1 MKTTTRENMS
11 TVSNEGF
18 VMKCKAVT
26 IFLFEVVGPNIK
38 PNLTAIALLDSPIH
52 KYLFIR

>member
-1 MKTTTRENMS
+1 MS